1 MNIKDK
7 VRAAILSRTTE
18 KVNQKIGIELE
29 AIIHTNDHSRL
40 SVNQEGIF
48 SSVDLLEL
56 LNDEQDDNG
65 GYSLEPGGQL
75 EWASP
80 PFVDLNALNHS
91 IELFYNQLD
100 PVLHSNKLTLIN
112 YALDP
117 KFSPDEVDL
126 INQKKYQLMDRHMI

>member
-29 AIIHTNDHSRL
+29 TIIHTNDHSRL
-40 SVNQEGIF
+40 SVNEEGTF
-48 SSVDLLEL
+48 SSVDLMGL

-65 GYSLEPGGQL
+65 SYSLEPGGQL

-80 PFVDLNALNHS
+80 CRNRPLNHPLKS
-91 IELFYNQLD
+91 YFQPQKVRFFLLFQ
-100 PVLHSNKLTLIN
+100 
-112 YALDP
+112 ALC
-117 KFSPDEVDL
+117 FHHL
-126 INQKKYQLMDRHMI
+126 GFA